1 MNQYCAMGYLA
12 FDPSLRTSSNGID
25 WLQNQLRVRR
35 KKRNADGKYGYDSIP
50 FVSFGTSADMI
61 NKYVKKGDPVIL
73 TGHLESTF
81 QRLKVMKDDGT
92 TYEKPVTVVT
102 LNVDSVDLIPKT
114 EMHASTSAAAQ
125 EPEENE
131 PAKKE
136 DSNTHESKED
146 NSYLYYDGDELPRY

>member
-1 MNQYCAMGYLA
+1 
-12 FDPSLRTSSNGID
+12 
-25 WLQNQLRVRR
+25 
-35 KKRNADGKYGYDSIP
+35 
-50 FVSFGTSADMI
+50 MI

-92 TYEKPVTVVT
+92 TYEKPVTLVT